1 MSANYE
7 QLSRYTFNT
16 VLVTYASLLV
26 LYVLTLLMYPSCG
39 RSASVIIAG
48 LHLIPLMC
56 FLPGLMKGNVH
67 SYVWLCFILLG
78 YFIVAVPNALGCST
92 VLNVMEPILIV
103 VLFTAAMM
111 FIRWRSKALK
121 ARQAQSADAS

>member
-16 VLVTYASLLV
+16 ALLTYASLLV

-39 RSASVIIAG
+39 RSASITIAA
-48 LHLIPLMC
+48 LHLLPLLC
-56 FLPGLMKGNVH
+56 FLPGLMRGNVR

-78 YFIVAVPNALGCST
+78 YFITAVPNALGCST
-92 VLNVMEPILIV
+92 VLNIMEPVLIV
-103 VLFTAAMM
+103 VLFIAAMM
-111 FIRWRSKALK
+111 FIRWRSRALK
-121 ARQAQSADAS
+121 ARQENKEAC